1 MRNMVARYIDRKG
14 SPKMMIDMSLPEEVF
29 KEVLDSIRPE
39 ENLEGTF
46 IGTNIDAEHLKNNMD
61 ILLQK
66 YKCKLDSSVCR
77 TDYLATI
84 MTMSLRNR
92 PVAYTIYVEGEDT
105 KRISKVATV
114 YFNHWAVD
122 ELIKIIEKMKSLNN
136 INRVKLSTSLE
147 YLPIYNNT
155 TIMLKMIIE
164 RLNEVYD
171 DSVEL
176 TFGLID
182 EWTGEEYK

>member
-1 MRNMVARYIDRKG
+1 MKVRPARYIDITGRPRMK
-14 SPKMMIDMSLPEEVF
+14 INMSVSQEEF
-29 KEVLDSIRPE
+29 KEILNDIKDE
-39 ENLEGTF
+39 DNLTGAF
-46 IGTNIDAEHLKNNMD
+46 ISTNIDIECLKNNMD

-66 YKCKLDSSVCR
+66 YKCKLDSSAFSS
-77 TDYLATI
+77 DYLATI
-84 MTMSLRNR
+84 RLMSLRNR

-122 ELIKIIEKMKSLNN
+122 ELIKIVEKLKSLNN

-171 DSVEL
+171 DSVDL
-176 TFGLID
+176 TFGLVD